1 MPISPITEII
11 DEIMRGRMVVLMD
24 DEDRENE
31 GDLVMAAACARPEDI
46 NFMARY
52 GRGLI
57 CLTLTQDR
65 CRQLQLPLMVN
76 DTHHRRSTNFT
87 VSIEAAE
94 GVTTGISA
102 ADRARTIQTA
112 VRKDAKPNDLIQP
125 GHVFPLMAQRGG
137 VLARAGH
144 TEAGVDLA
152 RLAGLEP
159 ASVICEIMNEDGSMA
174 RLAEL
179 GRFAREHGLKI
190 GTIADLIRYRM
201 EHESTIQRV
210 GECVMPTE
218 FGDFRVMAYH
228 DDIGDSVHL
237 ALVKGEIRRTQA
249 TPVRVHVQE
258 SLLDL
263 VSTAHR
269 AGSWTLHEAL
279 AYVAGE
285 GAGVVVILQQEEK
298 PSDLVQRVRHFQG
311 QGKTLESTTGKR
323 GHQEMRT
330 YGLGS
335 QILAD
340 LGVSKMRVLGHA
352 MKAPGLSG
360 FGLEIAE
367 YIENNP
373 AKISDTHRKQNK
385 EKKVTG

>member
-1 MPISPITEII
+1 MPISPVNEIV
-11 DEIMRGRMVVLMD
+11 DEIRHGRMVILMD

-31 GDLVMAAACARPEDI
+31 GDLVMAAIHARAEDI

-52 GRGLI
+52 GRGLV
-57 CLTLTQDR
+57 CLTLTPDR

-76 DTHHRRSTNFT
+76 NTDHRPVTNFT
-87 VSIEAAE
+87 VSIEAAV

-102 ADRARTIQTA
+102 ADRARTIQVA
-112 VRKDAKPNDLIQP
+112 VKKDAKPSDLVQP

-159 ASVICEIMNEDGSMA
+159 ASVICEILNEDGSMA
-174 RLAEL
+174 RLGEL
-179 GRFAREHGLKI
+179 EAFSRRHSLKI

-210 GECVMPTE
+210 GECMLPTE
-218 FGDFRVMAYH
+218 FGEFHVIAYH
-228 DDIGDSVHL
+228 DDIGDAVHL
-237 ALVKGEIRRTQA
+237 ALVKGETIRNRSTL
-249 TPVRVHVQE
+249 VRVHVQE

-263 VSTAHR
+263 VTSAHR
-269 AGSWTLHEAL
+269 AGSWTLHRAL
-279 AYVAGE
+279 KYIARE
-285 GAGVVVILQQEEK
+285 GAGIVVILQQQEK
-298 PSDLVQRVRHFQG
+298 PSDLMERVRRFQT
-311 QGKTLESTTGKR
+311 QDKTLESTGGR
-323 GHQEMRT
+323 REREEMRT

-340 LGVSKMRVLGHA
+340 LGVGKMRVLGHA

-360 FGLEIAE
+360 FGLEIVE
-367 YIENNP
+367 YLE
-373 AKISDTHRKQNK
+373 SDEDLSATSRHQQNK
-385 EKKVTG
+385 EKKVS